1 MRKGIIFFVC
11 LLFLFSCEKIP
22 RTAEGL
28 YQEGMKAAKEG
39 DWGKSTEMLEKAL
52 EGELPPSKQ
61 ELAKITLAN
70 SYFNDQDFENAALNY
85 EEFLDLYPASPR
97 AKDALFRLGISYL
110 NLVKGPQ
117 WDQTFTKKAIRA
129 FEKFVKE
136 FPNDP
141 RVEKAKIYKNI
152 ARKILAEN
160 EVYIGGTYD
169 MLHKFTASI
178 NRYKIVK
185 EKYRDVES
193 LDRIDYLI
201 GRAYFFTDIQAK
213 EEIDR
218 LKRQLD
224 KEKEKL
230 NSSDPEAKKVA
241 ENRIRLVEKDIEK
254 WQKIA
259 KKNKEIGKRI
269 LTEVAAKYPNSTYG
283 IKAKRILE
291 GEKIL
296 NVEPVINPLKR
307 SIWWKIKETL

>member
-1 MRKGIIFFVC
+1 LRKGIIFFVC

>member
-22 RTAEGL
+22 RTAESL

-85 EEFLDLYPASPR
+85 EEFLDLYPASSR
-97 AKDALFRLGISYL
+97 AKDALFRLGVSYL

-129 FEKFVKE
+129 FEKFIKE

-185 EKYRDVES
+185 EKYKDVEP

-241 ENRIRLVEKDIEK
+241 ENRIRLVKKDIEK

-259 KKNKEIGKRI
+259 KENREIGKKI